1 MTPSS
6 VSDLGQLDTAADCLF
21 AAALNEDTPEGHI
34 GRRMIARGL
43 ANLEHVAMVA
53 RGLTAKG

>member
-1 MTPSS
+1 MTPSCVTDS
-6 VSDLGQLDTAADCLF
+6 GQLDAAADCLF

-43 ANLEHVAMVA
+43 ANLEHIAMVA
-53 RGLTAKG
+53 RGIARG